1 MHETQVI
8 PHFHRGGML
17 RREVLQVGMLG
28 AFGLTMD
35 AAVGSH
41 PVRAGEIVSQPRT
54 FGKAKSVVL
63 VWMPGGPPQMQ
74 FWDPKP
80 DSPPECRGTA
90 KPIKTSA
97 SGLEIGARLP
107 LTAKQGHLF
116 SIVRS
121 ITLNAED
128 DNHILGDQK
137 LLSAIDPTP
146 SNFKVFANRQ
156 EWPSMG
162 SIISYFKPNAN
173 GLPTAVHVPYKV
185 RFTNQGVPGETAG
198 WLGSKYDPWLTEGD
212 PNKPDYRVPDL
223 LPLPGFTID
232 RLSNRQKLLD
242 QIDGHRRDL
251 DVDLSAR
258 QLSDTQSRAFTIATS
273 AATRRAFDL
282 SHEPDALRDRYGRH
296 TWGQSLLLGR
306 RLVQAGVKFVQVNL
320 GDHVNYWDYHNTED
334 KLMDQHC
341 PPFDKAFSAFMED
354 MHQQGLLE
362 ETLVICM
369 SEMGRNPVLGK
380 TVFGAAA
387 NAASPDGRNHWQ
399 WCWSGV
405 FAGAGIRGGTAV
417 GESDEW
423 AGYVKSEPCFPS
435 NIGATVFH
443 AMGIPSHAEVR
454 DIEDRPVFV
463 NDGEMV
469 EKLYTG

>member
-1 MHETQVI
+1 
-8 PHFHRGGML
+8 ML

-28 AFGLTMD
+28 AFGLAMD
-35 AAVGSH
+35 AALGDRAAQAATGAPGS
-41 PVRAGEIVSQPRT
+41 
-54 FGKAKSVVL
+54 FGRAKSVVL
-63 VWMPGGPPQMQ
+63 EWMPGGPPHMQ

-80 DSPPECRGTA
+80 DSPADCRGTA
-90 KPIKTSA
+90 KPLKTSA
-97 SGLEIGARLP
+97 PGLEIGARLP
-107 LTAKQGHLF
+107 LIAKQAHLF

-121 ITLNAED
+121 VTLNAED

-137 LLSAIDPTP
+137 LLSALDPTP
-146 SNFKVFANRQ
+146 PNFKVFANRQ

-162 SIISYFKPNAN
+162 SVITYFKPNTN

-185 RFTNQGVPGETAG
+185 RFTGQGVPGETAG

-223 LPLPGFTID
+223 LPLPGFTVD
-232 RLSNRQKLLD
+232 RLSNRQKLLES
-242 QIDGHRRDL
+242 IDDYRRDL
-251 DVDLSAR
+251 ETDLGAR
-258 QLSDTQSRAFTIATS
+258 QLSDTQTRAFTIATS

-282 SHEPDALRDRYGRH
+282 SLEPDTLRDKYGRH

-320 GDHVNYWDYHNTED
+320 GDHVNYWDYHDSED
-334 KLMDQHC
+334 KMMDAHC
-341 PPFDKAFSAFMED
+341 PPFDKAFSAFLQD
-354 MHQQGLLE
+354 MQQQGLLE
-362 ETLVICM
+362 ETLVICL

-380 TVFGAAA
+380 PVFGAAA
-387 NAASPDGRNHWQ
+387 NAATPNGRNHWQ

-405 FAGAGIRGGTAV
+405 FAGAGIRGGISV
-417 GESDEW
+417 GESDDW

-435 NIGATVFH
+435 NIGATLFH
-443 AMGIPSHAEVR
+443 ALGIRSHAEVR

-463 NDGEMV
+463 NDGERV

>member
-1 MHETQVI
+1 
-8 PHFHRGGML
+8 ML

-28 AFGLTMD
+28 AFGIAMD
-35 AAVGSH
+35 AVIGKSAQAAAL
-41 PVRAGEIVSQPRT
+41 PAGTYGR
-54 FGKAKSVVL
+54 AKSVVV

-80 DSPPECRGTA
+80 DSPSQCKGTA
-90 KPIKTSA
+90 VPIKTSA
-97 SGLEIGARLP
+97 PGLEIGGRLP

-116 SIVRS
+116 SVVRS
-121 ITLNAED
+121 ITLDAED

-137 LLSAIDPTP
+137 LLGALDKTP

-162 SIISYFKPNAN
+162 SVVSYFKPNTN

-185 RFTNQGVPGETAG
+185 RFTGQGVPGETAG

-223 LPLPGFTID
+223 LPLPGFTVD
-232 RLSNRQKLLD
+232 RLANRQKLLG
-242 QIDGHRRDL
+242 QIDDYRRDL
-251 DVDLSAR
+251 DATLSAR
-258 QLSDTQSRAFTIATS
+258 QLSDTQDRAFTIATS

-282 SHEPDALRDRYGRH
+282 SREPDALRDRYGRH

-320 GDHVNYWDYHNTED
+320 GDHVNYWDYHDSED
-334 KLMDQHC
+334 KLMDAHC
-341 PPFDKAFSAFMED
+341 PPFDKAFSAFLED
-354 MHQQGLLE
+354 MQQHGLLD

-380 TVFGAAA
+380 SVAGAAA
-387 NAASPDGRNHWQ
+387 NAATPNGRNHWQ

-405 FAGAGIRGGTAV
+405 FAGAGIRGGTSV
-417 GESDEW
+417 GESDDW

-443 AMGIPSHAEVR
+443 AMGIPPHAEVR
-454 DIEDRPVFV
+454 DIEDRPVFI
-463 NDGEMV
+463 NDAEMV
-469 EKLYTG
+469 HKLYTG